1 MTLTAC
7 RAYRECKQAWV
18 CDDPQRIEIP
28 KSNNDSILTMGPDR
42 EAEEGIGLVLV
53 AAQLEPKAILESS
66 RLPTSCIIKTIM
78 YYQLRPCNTNTI
90 GVGCS
95 LAMVLCV
102 TPIFQVGRIAVPSSV
117 EADIL
122 SSVPCPRMNLLINM
136 TTLHCHLLPFSL
148 ALSIMERRREAQS
161 FGL

>member
-1 MTLTAC
+1 
-7 RAYRECKQAWV
+7 
-18 CDDPQRIEIP
+18 
-28 KSNNDSILTMGPDR
+28 MGPDR

-122 SSVPCPRMNLLINM
+122 CTLPTNESSYQYDYSTLSLIAF
-136 TTLHCHLLPFSL
+136 FS
-148 ALSIMERRREAQS
+148 R
-161 FGL
+161 FKYNGT